1 MPDLKNKKTEKITSP
16 LDMLKST
23 SPFSKGRCWKGFQPV
38 PGKKA
43 YSEGSCE
50 EI

>member
-1 MPDLKNKKTEKITSP
+1 MPDLKNKKIEKITSP

-43 YSEGSCE
+43 YSEGSCK